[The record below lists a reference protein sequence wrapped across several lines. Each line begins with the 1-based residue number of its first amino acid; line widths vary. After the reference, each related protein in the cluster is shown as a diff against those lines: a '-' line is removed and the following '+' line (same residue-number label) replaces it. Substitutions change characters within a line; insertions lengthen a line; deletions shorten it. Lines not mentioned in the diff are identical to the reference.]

1 MQQDRHGFLSQ
12 FEFIELKS
20 AFDTPSWFQSAF
32 AAFLWSAVVRWSN
45 PKQHRQDGGDRVKS
59 RKQQAADRRV
69 EGPSLPFLPKSS
81 RRLVRLET
89 LPGARRVSVC
99 PDRCPGSLGDSA
111 GCRWAAAAAGAERR
125 GALGRRPV
133 SGGGGGRGGRAVTG
147 RAHGHRE
154 GARPQPGRLRTRC
167 PGRER
172 TPARCSRP
180 LCPAG
185 PCRWELLGSGF
196 AHAEPSVL
204 GSNGITLTNG
214 CFVAYASGVSF
225 PWCALCSNAL
235 FTDCWLT
242 SPYSCECR
250 VCRAKLASSSL
261 RYRLAGFQC
270 QISTDLVRSLNQFF

>member
-99 PDRCPGSLGDSA
+99 PDRCPGSFGDSA

-133 SGGGGGRGGRAVTG
+133 SGGGGGRGGWAVTG
-147 RAHGHRE
+147 RAHG
-154 GARPQPGRLRTRC
+154 PSPG
-167 PGRER
+167 GSV
-172 TPARCSRP
+172 PAA
-180 LCPAG
+180 PAG
-185 PCRWELLGSGF
+185 RGLLP
-196 AHAEPSVL
+196 AAP
-204 GSNGITLTNG
+204 
-214 CFVAYASGVSF
+214 
-225 PWCALCSNAL
+225 ALSA
-235 FTDCWLT
+235 
-242 SPYSCECR
+242 PR
-250 VCRAKLASSSL
+250 GRAGESSSGRVL
-261 RYRLAGFQC
+261 HTRNPPCLAVMG
-270 QISTDLVRSLNQFF
+270 